1 MRQIKFRG
9 ISTKTGKYVYG
20 YYVPQCPMS
29 SFPGIVDDDGF
40 INEVE
45 LDSVAQLVGFDS
57 NADEVYEGDI
67 LTYANGEWTAAL
79 GAYMRNSAAL
89 CHYNFKNATLKEANH
104 GR

>member
-45 LDSVAQLVGFDS
+45 PDSVAQLVGTDI
-57 NADEVYEGDI
+57 NGKEVYEGDI
-67 LTYANGEWTAAL
+67 VYL
-79 GAYMRNSAAL
+79 GGKDYQFCVTISTSRSIVARS
-89 CHYNFKNATLKEANH
+89 TLKEANH